1 LPAGRDQ
8 VDWECELSVVVG
20 READHVPVERARDYI
35 AGFTLQNDVSDRAG
49 RGDGRHGSDWF
60 MGKSHPTFAPLGP
73 YIVPKEFV
81 ADPQKLGIKFTLSG
95 KVMQDSSTDRM
106 THTVYEM
113 LSYVSH
119 IMTLK
124 PGDIV
129 ATGSPA
135 GVGAARKIFMKP
147 GDLSVCTIE
156 SIGTLTN
163 PVVGPGQGTR

>member
-1 LPAGRDQ
+1 
-8 VDWECELSVVVG
+8 
-20 READHVPVERARDYI
+20 
-35 AGFTLQNDVSDRAG
+35 
-49 RGDGRHGSDWF
+49 
-60 MGKSHPTFAPLGP
+60 
-73 YIVPKEFV
+73 
-81 ADPQKLGIKFTLSG
+81 
-95 KVMQDSSTDRM
+95 M

-156 SIGTLTN
+156 GIGTLTN
-163 PVVGPGQGTR
+163 PVVGPGS